1 MTVVIKRYPNRKLY
15 DTEARH
21 YIALERVAELIRG
34 GGEVQV
40 VDHATGADI
49 TAVIL
54 SQVIA
59 DQERRR
65 SRPMPHDVLAAL
77 VQASGDRVMAL
88 RRALASPLE
97 RLRQV
102 DAEIE
107 RRLDALVAAGE
118 LGEEDGRRLREK
130 LVALGQRACDELTLA
145 QLPAVRSLPTRAD
158 VQALAARLD
167 ALEAEIERLSAPP
180 CA

>member
-21 YIALERVAELIRG
+21 YVALDRVAEVIRG

-65 SRPMPHDVLAAL
+65 VGLVPHDLLAAL
-77 VQASGDRVMAL
+77 VQASGDRVIAL

-102 DAEIE
+102 DEEIE
-107 RRLDALVAAGE
+107 RRLAALVAVGE
-118 LGEEDGRRLREK
+118 LGEEDGRRLRDK
-130 LVALGQRACDELTLA
+130 LVALGQRAYDELTLA
-145 QLPAVRSLPTRAD
+145 QLPAVRNLPTRGD
-158 VQALAARLD
+158 LQALAARLD
-167 ALEAEIERLSAPP
+167 ALEVEIERLSAR
-180 CA
+180 